1 MSQRNAEQH
10 SANRVIVHF
19 DGLADVKFLIL
30 HEHKHDDGIR
40 NFFLDIWELWVK
52 VRSGENSRLPIVI
65 ATESLTCLYSAAWAD
80 HPKSFPRFKRS
91 NHITSIRYQGQA
103 QREEASLG

>member
-1 MSQRNAEQH
+1 MA
-10 SANRVIVHF
+10 HF

-52 VRSGENSRLPIVI
+52 VRSGEGSMLSISIVRK
-65 ATESLTCLYSAAWAD
+65 SLTCLRFAALAD
-80 HPKSFPRFKRS
+80 HPKSFPRFERS